1 MIFSQL
7 MEFMSQHE
15 FRKCVKRYKGETKTG
30 NFSCWDQFLC
40 MSFAQLTHRES
51 LRDIESCLRGHGS
64 KLYHLGIRS
73 KISRSTLARANDT
86 RDWRIFQDFALT
98 LITQAR
104 KLYTA
109 EKFSVEIENTVYA
122 LDSTIIDLCLSVFP
136 WAEFRTT
143 KAGVKLHTLLD
154 LRSNIPSIILIS
166 CANLHDVN
174 ILDQLV
180 FDAGAIYI
188 MDRGYLDF
196 SRLYNITQDLAFF
209 VTRSK
214 SNTLFRRLYSNEVD
228 PTTGVIADQTIKLAS
243 LKSSAGYPDK
253 LRRIVYCDPV
263 TKKKLVFLTN
273 NFKLSA
279 KTIAELYKARWQIE
293 LFFKWIKQH
302 LKIKS
307 FFGTSENAVRSQI
320 WIAVSTYLIVAII
333 KKQLNIKKSLYSIL
347 QTLSVAPF
355 DKTPVLQ
362 ALSDV
367 NYTNS
372 RKLVFGEDKLLNLNI
387 F

>member
-1 MIFSQL
+1 
-7 MEFMSQHE
+7 
-15 FRKCVKRYKGETKTG
+15 
-30 NFSCWDQFLC
+30 